1 MTPASHS
8 QDHDPSASAADSPQ
22 TGIDVVAPA
31 EVVVLSVGD
40 RIVQRI
46 MSLMISNDWH
56 GERSSQSIAL
66 EWGCSIVS
74 AREWSR
80 QAGRF
85 LRLQRVPGELEE
97 LIIAQVRGILE
108 ESGSDRMLA
117 ARVLLDR
124 VDRLIERRERALAR
138 AGQAQAPEALERH
151 GRLVLHT
158 PPADLS
164 ALLEEQIR
172 QPSPW
177 WADALDRAGWVRQ

>member
-1 MTPASHS
+1 MG
-8 QDHDPSASAADSPQ
+8 QEHDPSASVAESPG
-22 TGIDVVAPA
+22 TGLDVVAPAA

-46 MSLMISNDWH
+46 MGLMISGDWH
-56 GERSSQSIAL
+56 GEQSSQAIAL

-124 VDRLIERRERALAR
+124 VDKLIERRERALAK
-138 AGQAQAPEALERH
+138 AGQAQSPEAMQAH
-151 GRLVLHT
+151 GRMVLHS
-158 PPADLS
+158 PPADLA
-164 ALLEEQIR
+164 ALLEEQLR

-177 WADALDRAGWVRQ
+177 WADALDRAGWVRR

>member
-1 MTPASHS
+1 LT
-8 QDHDPSASAADSPQ
+8 Q
-22 TGIDVVAPA
+22 TGIDVVAPAPA

-46 MSLMISNDWH
+46 MSLMISGDWR
-56 GERSSQSIAL
+56 GERSSQDIAL

-151 GRLVLHT
+151 GRMVLHT